1 MYYYKVVVDGQVINY
16 QVTNTPLT
24 DDLLVEMTEAEYNA
38 GVAALLA
45 LAGEEDAA
53 AEQTKDEQIAALE
66 QENAA
71 LLFQILTGEEY
82 ADV

>member
-1 MYYYKVVVDGQVINY
+1 MKKAQEEQNI
-16 QVTNTPLT
+16 
-24 DDLLVEMTEAEYNA
+24 VE
-38 GVAALLA
+38 
-45 LAGEEDAA
+45 
-53 AEQTKDEQIAALE
+53 QSKDEQIAALE